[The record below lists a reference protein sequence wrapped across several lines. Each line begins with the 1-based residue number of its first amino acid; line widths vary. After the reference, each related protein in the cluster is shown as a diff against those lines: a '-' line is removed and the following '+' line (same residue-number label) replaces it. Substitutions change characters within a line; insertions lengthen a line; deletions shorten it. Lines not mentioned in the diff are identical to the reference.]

1 MYGNKL
7 HAFGRIKRNEEKNR
21 CLRMGFSTRMEAYLM
36 SSSLAAASTAA
47 ATSAMILKYITPLKM
62 PRENSYLKQKKL
74 PRSESNVTKSVQ
86 KTKISHLS
94 ND

>member
-7 HAFGRIKRNEEKNR
+7 HALGRIKRNDEKNR

-62 PRENSYLKQKKL
+62 PR
-74 PRSESNVTKSVQ
+74 
-86 KTKISHLS
+86 KIPI
-94 ND
+94 